1 MFSSSD
7 ITLFF
12 LTGGITMKVELI
24 TYTPEPEKIC
34 AIAAHS
40 WCAKDFTDLASKELS
55 DQEIH
60 DILKRMLRIGHHSVI
75 EHANFTFY
83 ISGVSR
89 VLSHQL
95 VRHRIASYSQQSQK
109 CVQLDEP
116 SFITPQSIKRNP
128 KANKKYRQIMD
139 NIWEGYRFL
148 LDAGIN
154 ADDARLILP
163 NATTTAIIVTM
174 NARELRH
181 FFEVRCCER
190 ANWEIRKMAYA
201 MLKEVRK
208 VAPIFFEE
216 SGPCCDICLESLPNC
231 KNKKKK

>member
-1 MFSSSD
+1 
-7 ITLFF
+7 
-12 LTGGITMKVELI
+12 MKVELI
-24 TYTPEPEKIC
+24 THTPDPEKIC

-40 WCAKDFTDLASKELS
+40 WCAKDFTASSSEQLT
-55 DQEIH
+55 DGEINN
-60 DILKRMLRIGHHSVI
+60 ILKKMMKIGHHSVI

-83 ISGVSR
+83 ISDVSR

-109 CVQLDEP
+109 CVQLNEP
-116 SFITPQSIKRNP
+116 SFITPQSIKKNP
-128 KANKKYRQIMD
+128 EANEKYRKIMD
-139 NIWEGYRFL
+139 EIWEGYRFL
-148 LDAGIN
+148 INEGID

-181 FFEVRCCER
+181 FFEVRCCMR

-216 SGPCCDICLESLPNC
+216 SGPRCDICQEPLLNC
-231 KNKKKK
+231 KKNTKKK